1 MDELGGR
8 LDGMQ
13 LQLTEIRRLLE
24 QQVTDQAELVQRFSR
39 ITTSWS
45 PSTYLGVSPTLERA
59 QSHSTLQT
67 EEAKEA
73 KGRRMSRSSVR
84 IQITAPGGEVQP
96 VALPTPQSDGAS
108 GEEDPPEK
116 PRSGTSE
123 AENSHWS
130 QRWSLRSSMSQASL
144 GISAEHRIRAVAA
157 AKRLRESRVVS
168 EMEMHSGFRWAR
180 WREYARDFVEAPLFS
195 HLILVLIIFNVILL
209 GVEVDVSSHVGLSD
223 VPSWMQTANTAIVGV
238 FLLEL
243 LLKFI
248 ALGCTEFW
256 CAKDSSWNL
265 FDFVIIAISV
275 ADVALDILATSLTPD
290 VNTGHLR
297 LIRSIRL
304 ARALR
309 SMRMLWLFQY
319 IGGLRTLA
327 LSIVSTLGSLF
338 WTLMLLLI
346 IFYSFGVVLTQMVV
360 EHCRYMNIEVT
371 GDNNAIPVCPDDLK
385 KYWSS
390 VPTSMLTLFMSIT
403 GGLDWEAP
411 VRPLWGV
418 SRLAVVLVLI
428 FVAITVFAILNA
440 VTGVFCNTAI
450 ESAAS
455 DKEVASMR
463 QVQSKAKQV
472 DTLRGIFQEL
482 DRGKTNELSIEDIHQ
497 GIEEGELSNFLESI
511 GISTGDVWTLFMLL
525 DSDQQ
530 GCIDLEEFVNGC
542 MQLHGPAKSMQMAK
556 MSFENKI
563 TRQSIKQLSK
573 EVRTL
578 RQCLTALLSPSKE
591 LF

>member
-1 MDELGGR
+1 MFG
-8 LDGMQ
+8 
-13 LQLTEIRRLLE
+13 
-24 QQVTDQAELVQRFSR
+24 
-39 ITTSWS
+39 
-45 PSTYLGVSPTLERA
+45 
-59 QSHSTLQT
+59 STL
-67 EEAKEA
+67 
-73 KGRRMSRSSVR
+73 
-84 IQITAPGGEVQP
+84 
-96 VALPTPQSDGAS
+96 L
-108 GEEDPPEK
+108 
-116 PRSGTSE
+116 
-123 AENSHWS
+123 
-130 QRWSLRSSMSQASL
+130 
-144 GISAEHRIRAVAA
+144 
-157 AKRLRESRVVS
+157 
-168 EMEMHSGFRWAR
+168 
-180 WREYARDFVEAPLFS
+180 DFVEAPLFS

-309 SMRMLWLFQY
+309 SMRSWQY

-482 DRGKTNELSIEDIHQ
+482 DRGKTNELSIEEMRIHWH
-497 GIEEGELSNFLESI
+497 FY
-511 GISTGDVWTLFMLL
+511 
-525 DSDQQ
+525 
-530 GCIDLEEFVNGC
+530 
-542 MQLHGPAKSMQMAK
+542 
-556 MSFENKI
+556 
-563 TRQSIKQLSK
+563 R
-573 EVRTL
+573 
-578 RQCLTALLSPSKE
+578 
-591 LF
+591 

>member
-1 MDELGGR
+1 MESKHLPGSVSHPGARAVTQYSTNRGGQGGQRPAHEPELGA
-8 LDGMQ
+8 DP
-13 LQLTEIRRLLE
+13 
-24 QQVTDQAELVQRFSR
+24 D
-39 ITTSWS
+39 
-45 PSTYLGVSPTLERA
+45 
-59 QSHSTLQT
+59 HSTW
-67 EEAKEA
+67 
-73 KGRRMSRSSVR
+73 RRGPACGAFDGHAGGNMPETLWRRHCSLISFWCSSFS
-84 IQITAPGGEVQP
+84 TCLGG
-96 VALPTPQSDGAS
+96 
-108 GEEDPPEK
+108 
-116 PRSGTSE
+116 
-123 AENSHWS
+123 H
-130 QRWSLRSSMSQASL
+130 
-144 GISAEHRIRAVAA
+144 
-157 AKRLRESRVVS
+157 
-168 EMEMHSGFRWAR
+168 
-180 WREYARDFVEAPLFS
+180 
-195 HLILVLIIFNVILL
+195 
-209 GVEVDVSSHVGLSD
+209 VDVSSHVGLSD

-309 SMRMLWLFQY
+309 SMRSWQY

-440 VTGVFCNTAI
+440 PVMYGNTAI